1 MKHFLY
7 SVILSPLLA
16 AAAAGCAPSTA
27 HIEAVR
33 DFKPESYM
41 GVWHEIARLPHRFE
55 RGLDQVTAE
64 YTLLSDGS
72 IRVVN
77 RGFRNGE
84 PRSVTGVAKLKAPG
98 EVPLSGEL
106 RVSFFRPFYAD
117 YRIIEWSEAE
127 GIAVVTGSTT
137 DYLWILARTPT
148 LPADRLAEI
157 VDRLADLGFE
167 TENLEYPRP

>member
-7 SVILSPLLA
+7 SAVLSPLLA
-16 AAAAGCAPSTA
+16 AVTGCAPSTE
-27 HIEAVR
+27 HIETVR
-33 DFKPESYM
+33 NFKPESYM

-55 RGLDQVTAE
+55 RGLDRVTAE
-64 YTLLSDGS
+64 YTLRPDGS
-72 IRVVN
+72 IAVVN
-77 RGFRNGE
+77 RGVRDGE
-84 PRSVTGVAKLKAPG
+84 LRSVTGVAKLKYP
-98 EVPLSGEL
+98 ERIPLPGEL

-117 YRIIEWSEAE
+117 YRIIEWSEEE

-137 DYLWILARTPT
+137 EYLWILARTPT

-157 VDRLADLGFE
+157 VNRLAGLGFK